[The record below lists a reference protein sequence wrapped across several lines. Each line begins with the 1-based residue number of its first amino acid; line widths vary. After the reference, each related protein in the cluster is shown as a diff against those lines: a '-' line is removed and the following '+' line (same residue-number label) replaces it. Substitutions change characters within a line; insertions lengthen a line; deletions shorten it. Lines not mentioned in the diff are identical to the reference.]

1 MTTIQS
7 SEPVYHTSVT
17 GLLPI
22 VGSVFLGF
30 LAVGLPLA
38 ALPIEMRD
46 HLGCSPATIGAT
58 IGLQS
63 LATLATRHRAG
74 TLSDQHGP
82 RRAVLIGLP
91 VAALSGLAYLFAGSL
106 PIGPDATL
114 AILIFG
120 RLVMGLGESLF
131 LTGLMSW
138 GIARLGADRT
148 GKVMSWT
155 GIAIYAALGSG
166 APMGLALQSALGFVG
181 VGCAVVVAPLL
192 AGTIAVMMSPVAAA
206 GGDRVPFHR
215 VLALIWRPGVILALS
230 MVPFAVIVAFLA
242 LEFSERNWAAQS
254 GTALFGFGLAYVLV
268 RLVASGLPDRFGAA
282 RVAIGSLVFEALGQ
296 VTLWLAPNAA
306 FAVLGATLTGFG
318 FSLIFP
324 AMGVLATRSVAP
336 ELRGR
341 AVGNFIAFADIALG
355 VTGPTVGFAVQRF
368 GTPSA
373 FSIGALSILLALALL
388 RSVRLGRTS

>member
-7 SEPVYHTSVT
+7 SQPVFHTSVT
-17 GLLPI
+17 GMLPV

-38 ALPIEMRD
+38 ALPIEMQTHFRY
-46 HLGCSPATIGAT
+46 GPTTIGAT

-63 LATLATRHRAG
+63 LTTLVTRHRAG
-74 TLSDQHGP
+74 TLCDQRGP
-82 RRAVLIGLP
+82 QRAVLIGLP
-91 VAALSGLAYLFAGSL
+91 VAALSGLAYLLAGSL
-106 PIGPDATL
+106 PFGPTTAL
-114 AILIFG
+114 AILIIG

-155 GIAIYAALGSG
+155 GIAIYAALGLG
-166 APMGLALQSALGFVG
+166 APLGLALQSTFGFVG
-181 VGCAVVVAPLL
+181 VGCAVVLAPLL
-192 AGTIAVMMSPVAAA
+192 AWTIAVVMSPVAAA
-206 GGDRVPFHR
+206 GGNRVAFHR
-215 VLALIWRPGVILALS
+215 VLALIWRPGMILALS
-230 MVPFAVIVAFLA
+230 TVPFAVIVAFLA
-242 LEFSERNWAAQS
+242 LQFSERNWAQPGA
-254 GTALFGFGLAYVLV
+254 ALFGFGLAYVLV
-268 RLVASGLPDRFGAA
+268 RLVASGLPDRLGAA

-306 FAVLGATLTGFG
+306 VAVFGATMTGIG

-355 VTGPTVGFAVQRF
+355 VTGPAVGFAVQRF
-368 GTPSA
+368 GTSSA
-373 FSIGALSILLALALL
+373 FLVGALSTLVALGLLQ
-388 RSVRLGRTS
+388 SVRLGRSS

>member
-106 PIGPDATL
+106 PVGPDATL

-131 LTGLMSW
+131 LTELMSW

-155 GIAIYAALGSG
+155 GMRSMPPSVRERLWDWRCSL
-166 APMGLALQSALGFVG
+166 PSD
-181 VGCAVVVAPLL
+181 
-192 AGTIAVMMSPVAAA
+192 SW
-206 GGDRVPFHR
+206 
-215 VLALIWRPGVILALS
+215 VLAAPSSWRRYSPGQLLS
-230 MVPFAVIVAFLA
+230 
-242 LEFSERNWAAQS
+242 
-254 GTALFGFGLAYVLV
+254 
-268 RLVASGLPDRFGAA
+268 
-282 RVAIGSLVFEALGQ
+282 
-296 VTLWLAPNAA
+296 
-306 FAVLGATLTGFG
+306 
-318 FSLIFP
+318 
-324 AMGVLATRSVAP
+324 
-336 ELRGR
+336 
-341 AVGNFIAFADIALG
+341 
-355 VTGPTVGFAVQRF
+355 
-368 GTPSA
+368 
-373 FSIGALSILLALALL
+373 
-388 RSVRLGRTS
+388 